1 MSSAPGDSLAPASS
15 APTAAG
21 LAAPT
26 SDHPLA
32 ADQAS
37 ADLPSAAEL
46 APPQPGPVRLLL
58 VDDEPGLR
66 TAVKA
71 YLEDEGM
78 EVTTANDGEEGWQ
91 AAQALLP
98 DLVISDV
105 MMPRCDGYGLLAKLR
120 GDERLGG
127 TPVIFLT
134 AKGMTADRIA
144 GFQAGCDD
152 YIPKPFDPDELV
164 ARVRNVV
171 RRQERL
177 LAEAARFADADIG
190 QMAKQITEIRS
201 MLGSG
206 GGGGV
211 KKLTPD
217 VKLDFTP
224 REASVL
230 QLVAEGMMNKE
241 IARRLETSIRN
252 VEKYVSRLFIKTGT
266 ASRTELVRYA
276 LEHGLVD

>member
-1 MSSAPGDSLAPASS
+1 MSLEPDSPLADVDPAAAVPPPEPAPA
-15 APTAAG
+15 
-21 LAAPT
+21 
-26 SDHPLA
+26 
-32 ADQAS
+32 
-37 ADLPSAAEL
+37 
-46 APPQPGPVRLLL
+46 RLLL

-66 TAVKA
+66 TAVQA
-71 YLEDEGM
+71 YLEDEGFA
-78 EVTTANDGEEGWQ
+78 VTTAVDGEDGWSK
-91 AAQALLP
+91 AQELLP
-98 DLVISDV
+98 DVVISDV
-105 MMPRCDGYGLLAKLR
+105 MMPRLDGYGLLRKLR
-120 GDERLGG
+120 DDERLGG

-134 AKGMTADRIA
+134 AKGMTADRIE

-201 MLGSG
+201 LLATGGSARKAPSA
-206 GGGGV
+206 V
-211 KKLTPD
+211 RHE
-217 VKLDFTP
+217 FTP

-252 VEKYVSRLFIKTGT
+252 VEKYVSRLFTKTGT

-276 LEHGLVD
+276 LEHGLVE

>member
-1 MSSAPGDSLAPASS
+1 MTEDTSPDRLSVGSTAGQPADAPDGS
-15 APTAAG
+15 AAG
-21 LAAPT
+21 
-26 SDHPLA
+26 
-32 ADQAS
+32 
-37 ADLPSAAEL
+37 EV
-46 APPQPGPVRLLL
+46 PPARLLV

-66 TAVKA
+66 TALKA
-71 YLEDEGM
+71 YLEDEGFA
-78 EVTTANDGEEGWQ
+78 VTTANDGEEGVHK
-91 AAQALLP
+91 AQELLP
-98 DLVISDV
+98 DVVISDV
-105 MMPRCDGYGLLAKLR
+105 MMPRLDGYGLLKQLR
-120 GDERLGG
+120 ADERLGG

-171 RRQERL
+171 ARQQRL

-190 QMAKQITEIRS
+190 QLSRQITEIRS
-201 MLGSG
+201 LLASG
-206 GGGGV
+206 GSPRPSSGGDSD
-211 KKLTPD
+211 LS
-217 VKLDFTP
+217 FTP

-230 QLVAEGMMNKE
+230 QLVAEGLMNKE

>member
-1 MSSAPGDSLAPASS
+1 MSLEPDSPLADAAASE
-15 APTAAG
+15 A
-21 LAAPT
+21 AAP
-26 SDHPLA
+26 SPA
-32 ADQAS
+32 
-37 ADLPSAAEL
+37 
-46 APPQPGPVRLLL
+46 RLLL

-66 TAVKA
+66 SAVQA
-71 YLEDEGM
+71 YLEDEGFQ
-78 EVTTANDGEEGWQ
+78 VTTAVDGEDGW
-91 AAQALLP
+91 AKAQELLP

-105 MMPRCDGYGLLAKLR
+105 MMPRLDGYGLLRKLR
-120 GDERLGG
+120 DDERLGG

-134 AKGMTADRIA
+134 AKGMTADRIE

-201 MLGSG
+201 LLATGGSAKKAAA
-206 GGGGV
+206 GV
-211 KKLTPD
+211 KH
-217 VKLDFTP
+217 DFTP

-252 VEKYVSRLFIKTGT
+252 VEKYVSRLFTKTGT

-276 LEHGLVD
+276 LEHGLVE

>member
-1 MSSAPGDSLAPASS
+1 MTIETVPGAPEP
-15 APTAAG
+15 
-21 LAAPT
+21 
-26 SDHPLA
+26 
-32 ADQAS
+32 S
-37 ADLPSAAEL
+37 ADADERAAE
-46 APPQPGPVRLLL
+46 AAVPTTPVRLLL

-71 YLEDEGM
+71 YLEDEGFA
-78 EVTTANDGEEGWQ
+78 VTTAVDGEEGWTT
-91 AAQALLP
+91 AQEMVP
-98 DLVISDV
+98 DVVITDV
-105 MMPRCDGYGLLAKLR
+105 MMPRCDGFGLLKRLR
-120 GDERLGG
+120 ADERLGG

-144 GFQAGCDD
+144 GFQAGADD
-152 YIPKPFDPDELV
+152 YIPKPFDPEELV
-164 ARVRNVV
+164 ARVHNVV

-177 LAEAARFADADIG
+177 LREAARFADADIG
-190 QMAKQITEIRS
+190 EMAKQITEIRS
-201 MLGSG
+201 MLGGAGAAAGTPG
-206 GGGGV
+206 GRRPS
-211 KKLTPD
+211 PD

-266 ASRTELVRYA
+266 GSRTELVRFA
-276 LEHGLVD
+276 LEHGLVE

>member
-1 MSSAPGDSLAPASS
+1 MSTATTPPIDPDSSAGSAEAAPPPAPA
-15 APTAAG
+15 
-21 LAAPT
+21 
-26 SDHPLA
+26 
-32 ADQAS
+32 
-37 ADLPSAAEL
+37 
-46 APPQPGPVRLLL
+46 RLLL

-66 TAVKA
+66 AAVTA
-71 YLEDEGM
+71 YLEDEGFA
-78 EVTTANDGEEGWQ
+78 VTTANDGEEGWLK
-91 AAQALLP
+91 AQELLP
-98 DLVISDV
+98 DVVISDV
-105 MMPRCDGYGLLAKLR
+105 MMPRCDGYGLLKKLR
-120 GDERLGG
+120 ADERLGG

-171 RRQERL
+171 ARQQRL

-190 QMAKQITEIRS
+190 QLSRQITEIRS
-201 MLGSG
+201 LLASG
-206 GGGGV
+206 GSAKTGTGSSE
-211 KKLTPD
+211 LS
-217 VKLDFTP
+217 FTP

-230 QLVAEGMMNKE
+230 QLVAEGLMNKE

>member
-1 MSSAPGDSLAPASS
+1 MVNPPSTG
-15 APTAAG
+15 TAG
-21 LAAPT
+21 LPDSEGEVSIPAEAVPAP
-26 SDHPLA
+26 
-32 ADQAS
+32 
-37 ADLPSAAEL
+37 
-46 APPQPGPVRLLL
+46 PVRLLL

-71 YLEDEGM
+71 YLEDEGFV
-78 EVTTANDGEEGWQ
+78 VTTANDGEEGWTT
-91 AAQALLP
+91 AQTLMP
-98 DLVISDV
+98 DVVITDV
-105 MMPRCDGYGLLAKLR
+105 MMPRCDGYGLLKRLR

-127 TPVIFLT
+127 TPVVFLT

-144 GFQAGCDD
+144 GFQAGADD

-190 QMAKQITEIRS
+190 AMAKQITEIRS
-201 MLGSG
+201 MLGT
-206 GGGGV
+206 GGV
-211 KKLTPD
+211 KKAAPD

-266 ASRTELVRYA
+266 ASRTELVRYS

>member
-1 MSSAPGDSLAPASS
+1 MSLEPDSPAADASS
-15 APTAAG
+15 
-21 LAAPT
+21 
-26 SDHPLA
+26 
-32 ADQAS
+32 
-37 ADLPSAAEL
+37 E
-46 APPQPGPVRLLL
+46 APPQPPAPARLLL

-66 TAVKA
+66 TAVQA
-71 YLEDEGM
+71 YLEDEGFA
-78 EVTTANDGEEGWQ
+78 VTTAVDGEDGWSK
-91 AAQALLP
+91 AQELLP

-105 MMPRCDGYGLLAKLR
+105 MMPRLDGYGLLRKLR
-120 GDERLGG
+120 DDERLGG

-134 AKGMTADRIA
+134 AKGMTADRIE

-177 LAEAARFADADIG
+177 LQEAARFADADIG

-201 MLGSG
+201 LLASGGSG
-206 GGGGV
+206 GGARKAAGSV
-211 KKLTPD
+211 THE
-217 VKLDFTP
+217 FTP

-252 VEKYVSRLFIKTGT
+252 VEKYVSRLFTKTGT

-276 LEHGLVD
+276 LEHGLVE